1 MLNIG
6 RFNTLTITKTLAT
19 GAVLDGGKFG
29 SVLLTRHSDKEQFN
43 VGEQVSAFVYLD
55 SEGELAA
62 TTKAPAAQVGEVAY
76 LLVKDCNNIGGFLEW
91 GLTKDLFVPFSEQT
105 FELKKGQTV
114 LVKLYLD
121 NQNRIAA
128 STRLDHLLS
137 DDVEGLAYG
146 DSVSLIVGDKTTL
159 GYKAVINHRFWGLLY
174 DNELYQPIKKGQK
187 LTGYI
192 KKVRGDN
199 KVDLSLVKPGYS
211 KNKIESVCDDILE
224 KLNQHDGQLLLND
237 KSPPEAIHSV
247 FGVSKKIFK
256 QAVGSLY
263 KQRLII
269 IEAKGIKLNK

>member
-6 RFNTLTITKTLAT
+6 RFNSLTITKTLPT

-29 SVLLTRHSDKEQFN
+29 SVLLTRHSDKEQYR
-43 VGEQVSAFVYLD
+43 VGEQVSAFIYLD

-62 TTKAPAAQVGEVAY
+62 TTKAPAAQVGDVAY
-76 LLVKDCNNIGGFLEW
+76 LPVKDCNDIGGFLEW
-91 GLTKDLFVPFSEQT
+91 GLPKDLFVPFSEQT

-146 DSVSLIVGDKTTL
+146 DSVSLIVGDKTEL

-192 KKVRGDN
+192 KKIRNDN

-211 KNKIESVCDDILE
+211 KSKIESVCDDIIE

-237 KSPPEAIHSV
+237 KSPPEAIYSV

-263 KQRLII
+263 KQRLIT
-269 IEAKGIKLNK
+269 IEAKGIKLNQ